1 VRGSSR
7 RPLLDSNR
15 ILSLLRISSTIISV
29 DGSGSA
35 LQLALDY
42 CQLMSTMVVLKR
54 RGNLDLSISPEASF
68 VSQLSDETSIDRTSR
83 TSRHNGR
90 GKRPNRPCW
99 GRYPWP
105 GSSPCFTASLLRL
118 QRSLRPPLYLER
130 YANLKFSSHLCRCS
144 PRLARGFRWYYKKC
158 SFTTPKYRLSAWI
171 DA

>member
-1 VRGSSR
+1 MRGSSR

-83 TSRHNGR
+83 KSSTMVGENGHIGLVGAGIR
-90 GKRPNRPCW
+90 GLGAPP
-99 GRYPWP
+99 
-105 GSSPCFTASLLRL
+105 ALR
-118 QRSLRPPLYLER
+118 R
-130 YANLKFSSHLCRCS
+130 AC
-144 PRLARGFRWYYKKC
+144 
-158 SFTTPKYRLSAWI
+158 
-171 DA
+171 